1 MILKFDFDL
10 NVKHL
15 LEIWSKIKHKHVNY
29 KAKVNGKALSHWKI
43 IKHDFEYAKELSK
56 IFNVESKPRFYMLN
70 ANTVLQQHTDIGTL
84 CSLNFILSDIPA
96 PVIFGD
102 TEVSYKYALLDTTK
116 SHGVVNN
123 DKDRLLFKMSI
134 FNETFD
140 EVKEKLLKN
149 SNVYE
154 K

>member
-15 LEIWSKIKHKHVNY
+15 LEIWSKIKHKQVTY
-29 KAKVNGKALSHWKI
+29 KDKRSNKALSHWKI
-43 IKHDFEYAKELSK
+43 IRHYFEYAKELSK
-56 IFNVESKPRFYMLN
+56 IFNVESRPRFYMLN
-70 ANTVLQQHTDIGTL
+70 ANTVLQQHTDLGTL

-102 TEVSYKYALLDTTK
+102 TKVSYKYALLDTTK